1 MSGDRFRFRFR
12 CFWCCGCL
20 SVGSVSD
27 ISDAVGVDA
36 GVGAGAGAG
45 DATNGSVGGNAASF
59 VPKTNVSR
67 VLSLGFSF
75 LSARVSAPMIS
86 LNSRLYSF
94 PEFFTD

>member
-1 MSGDRFRFRFR
+1 LSGDRFRFRFR

-36 GVGAGAGAG
+36 GVGGGAG
-45 DATNGSVGGNAASF
+45 DATNDSVGGNAASL

-94 PEFFTD
+94 PESFTD